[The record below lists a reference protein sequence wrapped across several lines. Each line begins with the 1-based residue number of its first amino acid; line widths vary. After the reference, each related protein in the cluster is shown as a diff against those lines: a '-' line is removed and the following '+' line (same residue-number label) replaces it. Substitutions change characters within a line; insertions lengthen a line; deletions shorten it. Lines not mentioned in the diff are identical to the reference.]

1 MMTNIKKIMM
11 GAAVGLYLG
20 FGVVSA
26 QALSPFVY
34 DAPRTAKLAGQGV
47 QRLLSLL
54 TEYQK
59 VHAKEEELK
68 IWEQKK
74 KMREKGEDG
83 SENGDLPESGCN
95 AYATQA
101 VNQSTNES
109 IKYLPMEQAT
119 DPETAEKMIREKFF
133 VRGMCKGEKP
143 ATQQERDQAILNR
156 HKYLEEVSKE
166 VLSLAEGIREK
177 TAEDLKH
184 LSQVPNQAGGQIQ
197 QIYLMT
203 HTKRLMAQQK
213 ATDLLFQTKLLEL
226 EAAEMMTNLPVELP
240 CEEEGGTK

>member
-1 MMTNIKKIMM
+1 MMTNVKKMIM
-11 GAAVGLYLG
+11 GATVGLYLG
-20 FGVVSA
+20 LSIVPA
-26 QALSPFVY
+26 QAFLVY
-34 DAPRTAKLAGQGV
+34 DAPRTAQLAGQGI
-47 QRLLSLL
+47 QRLMSLL
-54 TEYQK
+54 IEYQK

-83 SENGDLPESGCN
+83 SENGDLPASECYN
-95 AYATQA
+95 YATQA

-109 IKYLPMEQAT
+109 TKYLPVEKAT
-119 DPETAEKMIREKFF
+119 DTKAAEKMIREKFF
-133 VRGMCKGEKP
+133 VRGICKGEKP
-143 ATQQERDQAILNR
+143 ATQQEREQAILNR

-166 VLSLAEGIREK
+166 VLSLSEGIREK
-177 TAEDLKH
+177 TAQDLKH
-184 LSQVPNQAGGQIQ
+184 LSEVPNQAGGQIQ

-203 HTKRLMAQQK
+203 HTKRLMTQQK